1 MKLYLSSLKWPASY
15 SSSKAAIL
23 WSFSAGSSADSIPGV
38 IIAEYAVVIAEEDDI
53 VSSDASSRRASDVAC
68 GSPGACEGRPPRRVG
83 VDRFASA
90 SSTT

>member
-1 MKLYLSSLKWPASY
+1 LSS
-15 SSSKAAIL
+15 AIR
-23 WSFSAGSSADSIPGV
+23 WSARSFSAGSSADSIPGV